1 MFHLIMGHAKYYW
14 VFSVYQK
21 CVSNITEFEIVVPGD
36 NDDAVIMATG
46 HPLLHGTHNITAKM

>member
-1 MFHLIMGHAKYYW
+1 MGHAKYYW